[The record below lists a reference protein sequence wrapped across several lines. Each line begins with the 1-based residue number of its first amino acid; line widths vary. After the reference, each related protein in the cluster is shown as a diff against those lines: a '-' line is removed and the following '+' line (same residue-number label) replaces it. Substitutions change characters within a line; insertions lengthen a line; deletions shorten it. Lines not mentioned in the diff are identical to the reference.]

1 MAITSEYSLEDA
13 RRELS
18 ALVVTQAAFP
28 NVYRENLGIA
38 RAVSLISRAQDR
50 LATREL
56 WQILKQVVSTN
67 LCASLRAIPLP
78 IFGLKRV
85 IVALDDI
92 DEPLIYTNPDNIAT
106 RAVSMI
112 QKMRHAER
120 LSSLLIRVFYC
131 ALCRTYAT
139 ASAQGEVSEIRP
151 YLSLWHSTETTQG
164 ICQNCK
170 PRFTLLC
177 QGCGGAISLVSS
189 RTLFTHILGSHYCG
203 NCLQQKMLHLTEPPQ
218 LSKTILR
225 AVQRNTAVFTEEV

>member
-170 PRFTLLC
+170 PRFNLLC

-189 RTLFTHILGSHYCG
+189 HTLFNHILASHHCG
-203 NCLQQKMLHLTEPPQ
+203 NCLQQKKLHLTEPPQ